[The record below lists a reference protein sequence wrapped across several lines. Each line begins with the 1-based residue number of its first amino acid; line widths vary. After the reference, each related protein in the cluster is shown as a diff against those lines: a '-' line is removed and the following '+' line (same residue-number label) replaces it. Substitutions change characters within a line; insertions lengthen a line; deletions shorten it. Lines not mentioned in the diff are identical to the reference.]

1 MSETRVQHKQ
11 LPFIISTVV
20 QDFEFD
26 RVHNWLA
33 TEAYWSEG
41 IPKNVVV
48 KAFEN
53 SLSFGL
59 FHEKNGQVGVA
70 RMVTDKATFAYL
82 ADVFIE
88 ENHRGKG
95 LSKWLMETI
104 LRHQDLQGLRRIML
118 ATRDMQPLYKK
129 YGFKEVESDNNL
141 MEVVRPDIYKGMYS

>member
-1 MSETRVQHKQ
+1 MSDNRVQHKQ
-11 LPFIISTVV
+11 LPFIISTNV

-48 KAFEN
+48 KAFEH

-104 LRHQDLQGLRRIML
+104 LRHPDLQGLRRIML